1 MLEIKNVTKS
11 YKNKNK
17 KALDDISLN
26 LESGGFLALLGHNGA
41 GKSTLINI
49 IGNMVVRNEGDIFV
63 DNYHIDNNFINFRKS
78 VAIVPQDI
86 VFDPFFTPFR
96 SVQLQA
102 ELYGIKTTKQE
113 VLRVL
118 EKLGLEE
125 QAFSSTRQLSGGM
138 KRRVLIAKAL
148 ITKPKVLFL
157 DEPTAG
163 VDIMLRDI
171 IWNNLK
177 ELNKQ
182 GTTIVL
188 TTHYLQEAQQLCNQ
202 VAIIKNGK
210 LIANESKEN
219 LLTKADRVLEIKFNK
234 NLDVVPTKITNKFNV
249 EIDTKSLKFKLTKED
264 SIQDMIDSAKL
275 LKLEIKDIN
284 IQEPDLESIF
294 LNITKENT

>member
-17 KALDDISLN
+17 KALDNISLN

-171 IWNNLK
+171 IWSNLK